1 MRHTMVQALAARRRV
16 VIGFAVLSGLPVCVG
31 ASSGFGAPAQHGTA
45 AMSLECQIR
54 AEPANGYL
62 RLQAIARSNEQVSG
76 RYRLLVSKNSA
87 SGSSQNVQSGSFNL
101 TSGRERVLSTVVL
114 DGSAIGHYHA
124 QLSLDSDQG
133 RVSCSSP

>member
-1 MRHTMVQALAARRRV
+1 MRQVVADAFTAKRLA
-16 VIGFAVLSGLPVCVG
+16 VIGVTLLSGIPAYLSAPAV
-31 ASSGFGAPAQHGTA
+31 FGAPVHDGTV
-45 AMSLECQIR
+45 AMRLECQIR
-54 AEPANGYL
+54 AEPENGYL

-87 SGSSQNVQSGSFNL
+87 SGSSQNVQSGSFDL
-101 TSGRERVLSTVVL
+101 ISGRERVLSTVVL